1 MRMELKTLC
10 FDDFFYFLVI
20 ARLYR
25 FVLKLKCAI
34 IIFSVITIIDVVVL
48 YSVFFFRL
56 FLFYLFFVNL
66 YKYWFNLREE
76 GNEMIIY

>member
-1 MRMELKTLC
+1 MELKTLC
-10 FDDFFYFLVI
+10 FDDFLYFLVI
-20 ARLYR
+20 VGLYR

-66 YKYWFNLREE
+66 YKYWFNLREK